1 MLNRCVPAIGLR
13 TSEMSFDG
21 QSANFLYALELL
33 ILRQYVKPQSV
44 ARLLELP
51 EALQVSRNVKESRS
65 SWREVTRKDYI
76 FLVDNPKIPPLS
88 ATDST
93 RGSCERGGLVSA
105 SFP

>member
-1 MLNRCVPAIGLR
+1 MCARNRITDFRDVIRWTISEFFICVRAAYL
-13 TSEMSFDG
+13 TT
-21 QSANFLYALELL
+21 
-33 ILRQYVKPQSV
+33 YVKPQSV